1 MLYRQEQKD
10 ETIYFRFMVIDLPA
24 MATDLIDSGI
34 VLASVIMD
42 GANPKMEDEFFFL
55 GQEMSRDTDQATGQ
69 NMGFYAMVTK
79 GIGDGRLVEVVD
91 KKRGL
96 TDLSLRY
103 TDNFTS

>member
-79 GIGDGRLVEVVD
+79 GIYVSEMVD
-91 KKRGL
+91 
-96 TDLSLRY
+96 
-103 TDNFTS
+103 